1 MEELKIAENHSRTL
15 KLLGNPTRLKI
26 LTIIKKEK
34 CRVSKIQEIL
44 QESLPLISQQI
55 AVLRKAKIIEG
66 ERNKNEIYY
75 KIIDDFALKVMNL
88 IK

>member
-1 MEELKIAENHSRTL
+1 MEELKVTEKYSKTL

-26 LTIIKKEK
+26 LTIIKNKK
-34 CRVSKIQEIL
+34 CRVSKVQEIL

-75 KIIDDFALKVMNL
+75 KIVDDFALKVMEL
-88 IK
+88 MK

>member
-1 MEELKIAENHSRTL
+1 MEELKIAEDYSKTL

-26 LTIIKKEK
+26 LTIIKTKK

-55 AVLRKAKIIEG
+55 AVLRKAQIIKG
-66 ERNKNEIYY
+66 EREKNEIYY
-75 KIIDDFALKVMNL
+75 KIIDEFTLKVMAL
-88 IK
+88 LK